1 MTEETQQNKIDLVKK
16 MVFEECLNNDY
27 IRKHKKENRYIP
39 NKKKK
44 DLLKETESLIPANI
58 YNELNTY
65 DFDIKY
71 VYKLILLTLLYKLA
85 NKYSLKLNEEYLI
98 KSMNKY
104 HNLVKY
110 FIKVQEYI
118 KEQKEDKKEQKRNKE
133 NNFLP
138 NKMEPA
144 PYKKLDLKP
153 SARKIPKRTYEYPVD
168 LNEYVK
174 PFERN
179 EINNIMK
186 NNAEYSSIFNLG
198 NKKKILVR
206 NPQLMDPRNAAR
218 YVKKGYKLSTNQDW
232 DNDGVNDVVLLDN
245 NNKIRSFNGYEQR
258 PSDWV
263 YKQQYYSIPKTER
276 PTYKEFIDNYIYG
289 QEIDENNWK
298 YNQNEQH
305 IVAGWKRPKSSKIP
319 SANKLF
325 EQVIILPV
333 WKGFYNDEDNKDFP
347 KISYIEFKAYWYRR
361 LVLQVLHEKF
371 FDYTDDENI
380 KKLQDKIKNLK
391 EVKIRCLEIVQSL
404 INISE
409 PIGIL
414 LYNDI
419 AHRFNKDV
427 NLEEICKTEIDE
439 ICAYIEATFAPP
451 SIPTETIQQYIDQ
464 NDKLKGIKLDDT
476 EYKIEGSKSYIP
488 YLDGN
493 KSSMKYTINRS
504 QNNQWIRSTNN
515 DDLKEEDLE

>member
-98 KSMNKY
+98 KSINDYDK
-104 HNLVKY
+104 LVKY
-110 FIKVQEYI
+110 FITIREHI
-118 KEQKEDKKEQKRNKE
+118 NNKKEERKRKKE
-133 NNFLP
+133 NNFLS
-138 NKMEPA
+138 NKMEEVEPQF
-144 PYKKLDLKP
+144 PKLQIKP

-168 LNEYVK
+168 LTEYVK

-186 NNAEYSSIFNLG
+186 NNAEYSSVFNLG
-198 NKKKILVR
+198 NKRKILVR

-263 YKQQYYSIPKTER
+263 YKQKYYKIPKTER
-276 PTYKEFIDNYIYG
+276 PTYKEFIDNDIYG
-289 QEIDENNWK
+289 QEIDKNNWEYK
-298 YNQNEQH
+298 QNTQH
-305 IVAGWKRPKSSKIP
+305 IAKGWKQPKSSKIP

-347 KISYIEFKAYWYRR
+347 KISYVEFKAYWYRR

-371 FDYTDDENI
+371 FDYTDDENM

-391 EVKIRCLEIVQSL
+391 EVKMRCLEIVQSL

-419 AHRFNKDV
+419 AHRFNKDA

-439 ICAYIEATFAPP
+439 ICAYIEATFNPP
-451 SIPTETIQQYIDQ
+451 SILTEAIQQYIDQ

-476 EYKIEGSKSYIP
+476 EYNIEGSKSYIP

-504 QNNQWIRSTNN
+504 QNNQWIRNTNN
-515 DDLKEEDLE
+515 EDLKEEDLE